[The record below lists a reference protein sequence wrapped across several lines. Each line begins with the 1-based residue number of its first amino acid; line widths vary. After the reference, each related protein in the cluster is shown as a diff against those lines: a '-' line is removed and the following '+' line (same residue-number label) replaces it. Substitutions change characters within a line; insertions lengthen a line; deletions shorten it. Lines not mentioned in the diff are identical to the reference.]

1 MSNTGSGGNSPF
13 GNNPFGSNFGGGF
26 GSNFGGGGA
35 NPFANF
41 GRRNPGEPRKVS
53 PLAITLGVLFILALG
68 LLSLSG
74 FYADLLW
81 FRSVDFVSV
90 WQTTLFTK
98 AYLFIGFGFLTAL
111 IVTANIYIAF
121 RKRPI
126 YVPLNV
132 EADNLERYRAQ
143 LEPIRK
149 LVIVGVFASL
159 FYFAGSAGS
168 RLWQE
173 WLLFRNAT
181 PFGVTDPQFNKD
193 VSFFAFEL
201 PMWQSLIGWAI
212 STIILTIL
220 AAAGVHYLYGGI
232 RPQVKEERTTVAAR
246 VQLSVLLGFLV
257 LLKAVAY
264 WYDRFALTLQEG
276 RLITGLTYS
285 DVNALL
291 PAKSILSAIAVV
303 CALLFF
309 ANIIR
314 KSWLLPTAGVAL
326 MVIASVLIAGIY
338 PAAIQ
343 QFQVKPSE
351 SSKEAPYIQKNID
364 ATRTAF
370 GLDKVEMVDYRAT
383 VATSAG
389 QLADDAAT
397 IANIRLMDPN
407 ILSATFRQLQQ
418 IKPYYSFADTL
429 DVDRYTINGQERDV
443 VVAVRELN
451 IEGNPSR
458 NWINDHLVYTH
469 GFGMVAA
476 FGNARDADGKP
487 SFVIGDIPP
496 TDGLGEF
503 EPRIYFGENVP
514 NYSIVGA
521 AAGGAPAEL
530 DYPDDASANGQ
541 RNYTYTGDG
550 GVPMGSLF
558 TRLLFAIK
566 YQEQRIVLS
575 NLVNSNSKILFERN
589 PRDRIAKVAPWLTLD
604 GDPYPAVVDG
614 KILWIID
621 GYTTSNG
628 YPNSRKINL
637 ANTADA
643 LTSRATA
650 VASLDNRSINY
661 IRNSVKATVDAYDG
675 TISLYQWDEK
685 DPVLATW
692 SKAFPGTVKPKSE
705 ISAQL
710 LSHIRYPE
718 DMFRVQRDILSAY
731 HVTTADAFYGGQD
744 FWRVPRDPSTFGA
757 NAGNQPPVYLTMQI
771 PGQDKPTFSLSTPFV
786 PRGGRE
792 NLSALAIVNSNN
804 GPDYGKITVL
814 QLPRSANVAGPSQI
828 ASNFEA
834 KPEVATTLSL
844 LRQGGSDVVLAN
856 LLTLPVGNGL
866 LYVQPVYVRATSNAV
881 AYPLLQKVLVAF
893 GDQIGFDDTL
903 KGALDQVF
911 GGNSGTTV
919 GDNLPTPGGTDG
931 TGTTG
936 SSQEV
941 RSAIASLQSAYK
953 DFIDAQKRLDGAA
966 TDRARARLEAAIA
979 ALISAQNR

>member
-1 MSNTGSGGNSPF
+1 MSNTGSGGNNPF
-13 GNNPFGSNFGGGF
+13 GNNPFGNGF
-26 GSNFGGGGA
+26 GSNFGNNFGNGG

-41 GRRNPGEPRKVS
+41 GRRTPGSPRRIS
-53 PLAITLGVLFILALG
+53 PLTVTIGVLFLLSLILV
-68 LLSLSG
+68 SLSG

-90 WQTTLFTK
+90 WKTTLFTK
-98 AYLFIGFGFLTAL
+98 IYLFAGFGFITAL
-111 IVTANIYIAF
+111 IVTLNIYFAF

-126 YVPLNV
+126 YVPVTV
-132 EADNLERYRAQ
+132 EADNLERYRTQ

-149 LVIVGVFASL
+149 FVTFGIFATL

-168 RLWQE
+168 KLWQE
-173 WLLFRNAT
+173 WLLFKNST
-181 PFGVTDPQFNKD
+181 NFGVTDPQFGKD
-193 VSFFAFEL
+193 VSFFAFKL

-212 STIILTIL
+212 STVILTIL
-220 AAAGVHYLYGGI
+220 AAAAVHYIYGGI
-232 RPQVKEERTTVAAR
+232 RTQVKEDRTTVAAR

-264 WYDRFALTLQEG
+264 WFDRYALTLKEG
-276 RLITGLTYS
+276 KLITGLTYT
-285 DVNALL
+285 DVNAVL
-291 PAKSILSAIAVV
+291 PAKSILAAIAVV
-303 CALLFF
+303 CSLLFF

-338 PAAIQ
+338 PATIQ

-351 SSKEAPYIQKNID
+351 SSKEAPFIQKNID
-364 ATRTAF
+364 ATRAAY
-370 GLDKVEMVDYRAT
+370 GLENVEVKDYQAT
-383 VATSAG
+383 VTTSAG
-389 QLADDAAT
+389 QLANDAAT

-407 ILSATFRQLQQ
+407 VLSATFRQLQQ
-418 IKPYYSFADTL
+418 IKPYYTFADSL
-429 DVDRYTINGQERDV
+429 DIDRYTINGQERDV

-451 IEGNPSR
+451 IDGNPSR

-476 FGNARDADGKP
+476 YGNVRDADGKP
-487 SFVIGDIPP
+487 SFTVGDIPP
-496 TDGLGEF
+496 TNGLGNF

-514 NYSIVGA
+514 DYSIIGGTA
-521 AAGGAPAEL
+521 ASAPAEL
-530 DYPDDASANGQ
+530 DYPDDKSANGQ
-541 RNYTYTGDG
+541 KNYTYTGKG

-575 NLVNSNSKILFERN
+575 NLINSGSKILFERH
-589 PRDRIAKVAPWLTLD
+589 PRDRVAKVAPWLTLD
-604 GDPYPAVVDG
+604 GDPYPAIVDG
-614 KILWIID
+614 KILWILD

-628 YPNSRKINL
+628 YPNSRKVNL
-637 ANTADA
+637 ANTGDV
-643 LTSRATA
+643 LTSRSAA
-650 VASLDNRSINY
+650 VSSLSDKSVNY

-675 TISLYQWDEK
+675 TVTLYQWDEK

-692 SKAFPGTVKPKSE
+692 SKAFPGTVKPKSD
-705 ISAQL
+705 ISPAL

-731 HVTTADAFYGGQD
+731 HVTTSDAFYGGQD
-744 FWRVPRDPSTFGA
+744 FWRVPLDPSSFGA
-757 NAGNQPPVYLTMQI
+757 NSGNQPPYYVTLQI
-771 PGQDKPTFSLSTPFV
+771 PGQKRPTFSLTTPFV

-792 NLSALAIVNSNN
+792 NLSALAVVNSDS
-804 GPDYGKITVL
+804 GADYGKITVL
-814 QLPRSANVAGPSQI
+814 QLPRSTNIAGPSQV

-834 KPEVATTLSL
+834 KPEVATALSL
-844 LRQGGSDVVLAN
+844 LRQGGSDVVLGN

-866 LYVQPVYVRATSNAV
+866 LYVQPVYVRATANTA
-881 AYPLLQKVLVAF
+881 AYPLLQKVLVSF

-911 GGNSGTTV
+911 GGNSGTSA
-919 GDNLPTPGGTDG
+919 GNNIPTTTP
-931 TGTTG
+931 GTTG
-936 SSQEV
+936 SGATSQAIK
-941 RSAIASLQSAYK
+941 SAIASLQSAYK
-953 DFIDAQKRLDGAA
+953 DYIAAQKKLDGAA
-966 TDRARARLEAAIA
+966 MDKARARLEAAIS
-979 ALISAQNR
+979 ALTSAQNR